1 MRGLFKL
8 NDDVPE
14 MKSKIADMQGE
25 LAEHRKKHVL
35 CESNHEQHSKYR
47 RENDEKLGHLIEC
60 VKENTKASLHGGKT
74 LEQILS
80 IIKENAP
87 EINYVKENRTIID
100 RTRNKYITADTIKG
114 WAAYLSIIIGGMS
127 AVYGVIHFIKNYLIT

>member
-1 MRGLFKL
+1 VRGLFKL

-14 MKSKIADMQGE
+14 IKSKIADMQVKLE
-25 LAEHRKKHVL
+25 EHGKKHVL
-35 CESNHEQHSKYR
+35 CESNHEQHCKYR

-74 LEQILS
+74 LEKILT
-80 IIKENAP
+80 IIEENAP
-87 EINYVKENRTIID
+87 EINYVKENKTTID

-114 WAAYLSIIIGGMS
+114 WAAYLSIIVGGAS
-127 AVYGVIHFIKNYLIT
+127 AVYGAIQFIKNNIT

>member
-60 VKENTKASLHGGKT
+60 VKEIQKRLFMV
-74 LEQILS
+74 
-80 IIKENAP
+80 
-87 EINYVKENRTIID
+87 VKPLR
-100 RTRNKYITADTIKG
+100 KYL
-114 WAAYLSIIIGGMS
+114 AY
-127 AVYGVIHFIKNYLIT
+127 

>member
-1 MRGLFKL
+1 MRGFFKL

-14 MKSKIADMQGE
+14 MKSKIAKMQVDLE
-25 LAEHRKKHVL
+25 EHSKKHVL
-35 CESNHEQHSKYR
+35 CESNHEQHCKYR

-74 LEQILS
+74 LEEILG
-80 IIKENAP
+80 ILRENAP

-127 AVYGVIHFIKNYLIT
+127 AVYGVINFIKNYLIT

>member
-14 MKSKIADMQGE
+14 MKSKIADMQVKLE
-25 LAEHRKKHVL
+25 EHGKKHVL
-35 CESNHEQHSKYR
+35 CESNHEQHCKYR

-74 LEQILS
+74 LEKILN
-80 IIKENAP
+80 IIEENAP
-87 EINYVKENRTIID
+87 EINYVKENKTTID

-114 WAAYLSIIIGGMS
+114 WAAYLSIIVGGAS
-127 AVYGVIHFIKNYLIT
+127 AVYGAIQFIKNNIT